1 MTCLKQKLSERQKKK
16 EINGQLFTL
25 ALAAIIITDGKK
37 QPWSVEE
44 TNGLLALW
52 SSTDIQNKL
61 DGAVR
66 TKPVLEKLNN
76 EMLVA
81 GYERSVDQLNNK
93 IKKLK
98 KRLPGPKEGAWEKW

>member
-1 MTCLKQKLSERQKKK
+1 M
-16 EINGQLFTL
+16 
-25 ALAAIIITDGKK
+25 DGKK

-66 TKPVLEKLNN
+66 TKPVFEKLKN

-93 IKKLK
+93 IKKIK
-98 KRLPGPKEGAWEKW
+98 KDYRDQKKELGRSGSG